1 MVPPVSAAS
10 RFIDGPMTGSHDAA
24 TAAAVCARFIPRM
37 AGTMLG
43 PLSPDQAS
51 ASGAER
57 CSPTTGPCTESRTL
71 IRTGSDCQRT
81 AMCSVT
87 VRKGRHLLSINS
99 TGSAK
104 SLGAGIVSTPEPVN
118 DNTKASPPS
127 NTKLSTVERVRQRLQ
142 RQGPILGSRIT
153 DVSTGVDDST
163 VEAELR
169 GSSGSR
175 PLVLVLDGR
184 GRVLG
189 WELDQNDTPIKQ
201 IATNFITS
209 LSEGRVVDAR
219 SLLIRDLQDEITPQD
234 LLNRWK
240 DLEKFTRS
248 FQRLR
253 GTVVASE
260 GGPQQLVLVTTQ
272 FQRVTDNLFVIF
284 DAQGHIIGVDFP
296 EDPAMPGS
304 PLP

>member
-1 MVPPVSAAS
+1 MNLRVPLLAMALACGLHGGQALATSALQPAEA
-10 RFIDGPMTGSHDAA
+10 RAAGQVLLDALKRQDSQ
-24 TAAAVCARFIPRM
+24 AVYDRLA
-37 AGTMLG
+37 
-43 PLSPDQAS
+43 PDLQ
-51 ASGAER
+51 
-57 CSPTTGPCTESRTL
+57 
-71 IRTGSDCQRT
+71 
-81 AMCSVT
+81 
-87 VRKGRHLLSINS
+87 
-99 TGSAK
+99 
-104 SLGAGIVSTPEPVN
+104 
-118 DNTKASPPS
+118 
-127 NTKLSTVERVRQRLQ
+127 KLTTVERVRQRLQ
-142 RQGPILGSRIT
+142 EQGTILGSRIT

-169 GSSGSR
+169 GSSGNR

-189 WELDQNDTPIKQ
+189 WELDQKDRPIKQ
-201 IATNFITS
+201 IATKFITS
-209 LSEGRVVDAR
+209 LSQGRVVDAR

-240 DLEKFTRS
+240 DLEKLTGS

-260 GGPQQLVLVTTQ
+260 GGPQQLVLVTTE

-284 DAQGHIIGVDFP
+284 DNQGHIIGVDFP
-296 EDPAMPGS
+296 EDPARPGT